1 MRLTLWPSADQPWAD
16 VRDAA
21 CHADATGWHGV
32 ALEDHLFGL
41 GADGGVEPRLEVT
54 STLSALADATERVRL
69 MPLVLSATFRH
80 PALVASWAATI
91 DRVSGGRFVL
101 GLGAGW
107 MEAEH
112 VANGLALGA
121 PGERVRRFDEY
132 CTVVRSLLAGGRTDF
147 AGEFYELH
155 DAPCEPGPVQ
165 AQLPVLIGAKGDRM
179 LGLVARHADIWNMWA
194 MPEQLSERA
203 AILDAQCE
211 LIGRDPSSIR
221 RTTQALVL
229 LTDSR
234 SDADAFVGRAAPR
247 AAFAGTA
254 PQFAELVA
262 QWREVGVDEVI
273 VPDWHLGVG
282 ARRRDAM
289 DELHA
294 AIEGL

>member
-1 MRLTLWPSADQPWAD
+1 MRLTLWPSADQPWPD

-41 GADGGVEPRLEVT
+41 GADGSVEPRLEVT

-80 PALVASWAATI
+80 PAVVASWAATI
-91 DRVSGGRFVL
+91 DQVSGGRLVL

-112 VANGLALGA
+112 DVNGLALGP
-121 PGERVRRFDEY
+121 PGERVRRFAEY

-147 AGEFYELH
+147 DGEFYELH
-155 DAPCEPGPVQ
+155 DAPCAPGP
-165 AQLPVLIGAKGDRM
+165 AQTPPPVLIGAKGDRM

-194 MPEQLSERA
+194 MPEQLAERA
-203 AILDAQCE
+203 AMLEARCE
-211 LIGRDPSSIR
+211 LIGREPSSIR

-234 SDADAFVGRAAPR
+234 SDADAFVRKTAPR

-254 PQFAELVA
+254 AQFAELVA
-262 QWREVGVDEVI
+262 RWREVGVDEVI
-273 VPDWHLGVG
+273 VPDWHLGAG

-289 DELHA
+289 DALRE
-294 AIEGL
+294 AIEEL